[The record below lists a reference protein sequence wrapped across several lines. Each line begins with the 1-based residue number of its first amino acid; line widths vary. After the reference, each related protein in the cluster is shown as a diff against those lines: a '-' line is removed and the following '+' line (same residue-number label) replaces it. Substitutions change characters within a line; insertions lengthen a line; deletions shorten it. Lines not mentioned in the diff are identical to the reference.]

1 MRIRSIPVGLIT
13 RRNFFPSVY
22 ENNIQYVRNT
32 RLSLEF
38 KKIVISRIMI
48 VIFCVIND
56 LHVPL
61 ILSLLLAL
69 KYSILEQSQ
78 EIFLAT
84 LYNLPQTL

>member
-69 KYSILEQSQ
+69 IYSILEQSH